1 MGKAKEHGF
10 ASGRRLSGWDWGW
23 ARSGSRLAQKLDR
36 KDRVDFNVIWSPSR
50 LIVRPIKEADPSD
63 FYRSPGSVIPI
74 ARLVCVRKTLVDRLA
89 CRNQGRPRLT
99 WSDTSSKS
107 TRPAKVGK
115 RSALRKARSVA
126 SFDARHNSC
135 RATKHRFIRRSRSS
149 FRYTARAITLERSRK
164 QMLNGP
170 AREVFRSLDTTPLP
184 FDSTCLFVL
193 RAAARWGHTLRRV
206 SRTAHVVV
214 CERRENERL

>member
-107 TRPAKVGK
+107 ARPAKDFESCETVSIAESAQCCLVRCPAQLVSRDQTSLYSKIEIFFPVHGKGHYVGAQSETNVK
-115 RSALRKARSVA
+115 WP
-126 SFDARHNSC
+126 C
-135 RATKHRFIRRSRSS
+135 SRSLS
-149 FRYTARAITLERSRK
+149 EFRHD
-164 QMLNGP
+164 P
-170 AREVFRSLDTTPLP
+170 ASL
-184 FDSTCLFVL
+184 
-193 RAAARWGHTLRRV
+193 
-206 SRTAHVVV
+206 
-214 CERRENERL
+214 